1 MDIVNGR
8 LDAIDAQ
15 TLTVPPLPAVADA
28 LPVGTDTMP
37 AIATFPATSDL
48 WGWEEKE
55 GEYNPSPKLHG
66 FLSKRV
72 GDEQLVQRVYSIDSW
87 PNHYA
92 NVTVASFKSAEGAA
106 ESMPH
111 GGSYDHSAQ
120 KDLTGYGWRATAA
133 KGKHGIE
140 VMCAAHDNPV
150 SDECETITV
159 RLMDETLSRLN
170 D

>member
-1 MDIVNGR
+1 MAARITLPYELLIASQAKRDWGTAC
-8 LDAIDAQ
+8 LD
-15 TLTVPPLPAVADA
+15 LLRR
-28 LPVGTDTMP
+28 G
-37 AIATFPATSDL
+37 SC
-48 WGWEEKE
+48 GK
-55 GEYNPSPKLHG
+55 H
-66 FLSKRV
+66 
-72 GDEQLVQRVYSIDSW
+72 
-87 PNHYA
+87 
-92 NVTVASFKSAEGAA
+92 ASC
-106 ESMPH
+106 P
-111 GGSYDHSAQ
+111 YDHSAQ